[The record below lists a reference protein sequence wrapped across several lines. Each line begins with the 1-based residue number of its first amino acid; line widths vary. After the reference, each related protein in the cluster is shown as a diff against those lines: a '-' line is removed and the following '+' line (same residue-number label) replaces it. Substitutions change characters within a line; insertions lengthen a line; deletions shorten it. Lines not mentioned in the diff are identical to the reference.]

1 MLLPV
6 TTSNA
11 KLPIPLTHSVD
22 GIETPQKGQKRSLS
36 TVVFLCQSINGTG
49 LVRIK
54 SFMVGCVL
62 SNPLKGWPF
71 LFAVVSTRYQSTAQ
85 DLRLKAGGLYSKKG
99 HKPMLKNSPK
109 QNPLTN
115 SVSET
120 KQKSLLAQVSI
131 IRSAINIHGLT
142 QTQENFN
149 TLKSDALELVRM
161 LDEIEQN
168 NKRKTSL
175 FNVLAKGT
183 RRVIAEK
190 ISFNQAKQYPDAV
203 VKFAGMEAL
212 V

>member
-11 KLPIPLTHSVD
+11 KLCLPLTHSVD
-22 GIETPQKGQKRSLS
+22 GIETPKRGQKRPLS

-71 LFAVVSTRYQSTAQ
+71 PCSVVSTRYQSTAQ
-85 DLRLKAGGLYSKKG
+85 DLRLKAGGLFLKQG

-109 QNPLTN
+109 QNPLTK

-131 IRSAINIHGLT
+131 IRSAINIHGIT
-142 QTQENFN
+142 QTKENFN
-149 TLKSDALELVRM
+149 ILKADALELVRM
-161 LDEIEQN
+161 LDEIEHN
-168 NKRKTSL
+168 NQRKTSI

-183 RRVIAEK
+183 RRVIAGRVG
-190 ISFNQAKQYPDAV
+190 FNQAIQYPNAI
-203 VKFAGMEAL
+203 VKFAGMEVAR
-212 V
+212 

>member
-11 KLPIPLTHSVD
+11 KLCLPLTHSVD
-22 GIETPQKGQKRSLS
+22 GIRTPRRGHKAAINAVFYCPSKIISKGLLP
-36 TVVFLCQSINGTG
+36 V
-49 LVRIK
+49 K
-54 SFMVGCVL
+54 SFMVGCIEQSLIGLAVPL
-62 SNPLKGWPF
+62 SGSSN
-71 LFAVVSTRYQSTAQ
+71 SIQSTAQ
-85 DLRLKAGGLYSKKG
+85 RFEPKGGGLFLRQG

-109 QNPLTN
+109 QNPLTK

-131 IRSAINIHGLT
+131 IRSDINLHGLT

-183 RRVIAEK
+183 RRVIAERVG
-190 ISFNQAKQYPDAV
+190 FNQAIQYPNAI
-203 VKFAGMEAL
+203 VKFAGMGVAR
-212 V
+212 